1 MGFLALDA
9 RTAAFGKSADLFEG
23 GHGGVAGEGGEQR
36 PVSPAEL
43 DGFLRGF
50 AGQQTVEE
58 TGGEAIAAA
67 DAIENVELGDGRGV
81 GLAADPGDG
90 APTVAVGGVD
100 FAKGSGDDLDLRML
114 GDGVIDHAEEGG
126 GIKLGPGGDFGAG
139 DRSEEHTSEL
149 QSLRH

>member
-43 DGFLRGF
+43 DGFLRGLT
-50 AGQQTVEE
+50 GQQAVEE
-58 TGGEAIAAA
+58 AGGEAVAAA
-67 DAIENVELGDGRGV
+67 DAIENVELGDRRGV

-90 APTVAVGGVD
+90 APTVAVEIGRAHV
-100 FAKGSGDDLDLRML
+100 
-114 GDGVIDHAEEGG
+114 
-126 GIKLGPGGDFGAG
+126 
-139 DRSEEHTSEL
+139 
-149 QSLRH
+149 